1 MAEAATKDT
10 ALGSPASPSGAKWAG
25 SISTIA
31 SALLALATLF
41 SLFFGAKTH
50 FPSWFLY
57 ALTALMLVIIYKYFE
72 DSIRRVIQAISL
84 RSYLR
89 EQHFQLLDFIQRFN
103 ELVTPRGEDSIILA
117 IHKIEERNSHE
128 VIDKDLLSY
137 HDQFLSNILLRMSEA
152 GKELS
157 AGEFKGIMNDL
168 GTLIKFSSYFYF
180 KKPLHLQ
187 GLGELNKEERKNIE
201 LARENFADFVRRY
214 SIFYDEINGKL
225 GSTARAHFEIPK
237 PLSY

>member
-1 MAEAATKDT
+1 MAEVASKEAVAVGTT
-10 ALGSPASPSGAKWAG
+10 PASGAKWAG

-31 SALLALATLF
+31 SALLALATLY

-50 FPSWFLY
+50 FPPWFLY
-57 ALTALMLVIIYKYFE
+57 ALTVLMAVILYKYFE

-84 RSYLR
+84 RSFLR

-117 IHKIEERNSHE
+117 IHKIEERSGQE
-128 VIDKDLLSY
+128 IIDKDLLNY
-137 HDQFLSNILLRMSEA
+137 HDQFLSNVLLRMSEA

-180 KKPLHLQ
+180 KKPLHMR
-187 GLGELNKEERKNIE
+187 GIADLNKEERKNIE

-225 GSTARAHFEIPK
+225 GSSARAHFEIPK

>member
-1 MAEAATKDT
+1 MAEMASRDAGISGT
-10 ALGSPASPSGAKWAG
+10 APAGGAKWVS

-50 FPSWFLY
+50 FPPWFLY
-57 ALTALMLVIIYKYFE
+57 ALTVLMIVILYKYFE
-72 DSIRRVIQAISL
+72 DSIRRLIQAISL
-84 RSYLR
+84 RSFLR

-117 IHKIEERNSHE
+117 IHKIEERNGQE
-128 VIDKDLLSY
+128 ILDKDLLSY
-137 HDQFLSNILLRMSEA
+137 HDQFLSNIFLRMSEA

-168 GTLIKFSSYFYF
+168 GTLIKFASYFYF
-180 KKPLHLQ
+180 KKPLHLR
-187 GLGELNKEERKNIE
+187 GLGDLNKEERKNIE

-225 GSTARAHFEIPK
+225 GSSARAHFEIPR

>member
-1 MAEAATKDT
+1 MAEAASKDAAISGT
-10 ALGSPASPSGAKWAG
+10 TSAGGAKWAG

-57 ALTALMLVIIYKYFE
+57 ALTILMVVIVYKYFE
-72 DSIRRVIQAISL
+72 DSIRHAIQAVSL

-89 EQHFQLLDFIQRFN
+89 EQHFQLLDYIQRFN
-103 ELVTPRGEDSIILA
+103 ELVTPRGEDSIITT
-117 IHKIEERNSHE
+117 IHKIEERNGQE
-128 VIDKDLLSY
+128 IIDKDLLSY
-137 HDQFLSNILLRMSEA
+137 HDQFLSNVFLRMSEA

-168 GTLIKFSSYFYF
+168 STLIKFSSYFYF
-180 KKPLHLQ
+180 KKPLHVR

-214 SIFYDEINGKL
+214 SIFYDEVNGKL
-225 GSTARAHFEIPK
+225 GSSARAHFEIPK

>member
-1 MAEAATKDT
+1 MADVASKEV
-10 ALGSPASPSGAKWAG
+10 SPSGAAPASGTKWAS

-31 SALLALATLF
+31 SSLLALATLF
-41 SLFFGAKTH
+41 SLFFGAKTR

-57 ALTALMLVIIYKYFE
+57 ALTGLMLVIVYKYFE
-72 DSIRRVIQAISL
+72 DSIRRAIQAISL

-89 EQHFQLLDFIQRFN
+89 QQHFQLLDYIQRFN

-117 IHKIEERNSHE
+117 INKIEQRSGQEI
-128 VIDKDLLSY
+128 IDKDLLNY
-137 HDQFLSNILLRMSEA
+137 LEQFLSNILLRMSGA

-157 AGEFKGIMNDL
+157 VGEFKGIMNDL
-168 GTLIKFSSYFYF
+168 STLIKFCSYFYF
-180 KKPLHLQ
+180 KKPLHVR
-187 GLGELNKEERKNIE
+187 GITDLNKEERKNIE

-214 SIFYDEINGKL
+214 SMFYDEINGKL
-225 GSTARAHFEIPK
+225 GSSARARFEIPK